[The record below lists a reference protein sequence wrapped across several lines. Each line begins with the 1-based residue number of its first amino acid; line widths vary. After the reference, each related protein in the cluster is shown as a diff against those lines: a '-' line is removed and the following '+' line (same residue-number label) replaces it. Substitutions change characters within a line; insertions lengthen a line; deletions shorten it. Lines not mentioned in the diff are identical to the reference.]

1 MARTTA
7 RQSLSFKTSKGSYFD
22 PELSIFVKICEFYLV
37 TQSLYELYGDA
48 ITPTPYLSLPEEYTA
63 EGVLGVLGSTLWLL
77 LVSTRFTGPPYES
90 YTGAWGPPYESSAGP
105 DFKFLC
111 FAIWCMKKKN

>member
-1 MARTTA
+1 M
-7 RQSLSFKTSKGSYFD
+7 
-22 PELSIFVKICEFYLV
+22 

-48 ITPTPYLSLPEEYTA
+48 ITPTPHLSLPEEYTA

-77 LVSTRFTGPPYES
+77 LLSTRFTGPPYES

-105 DFKFLC
+105 DLKFL
-111 FAIWCMKKKN
+111 FAFWKLEPGEKIKLILVLTSWGTVGINVGGTRTD